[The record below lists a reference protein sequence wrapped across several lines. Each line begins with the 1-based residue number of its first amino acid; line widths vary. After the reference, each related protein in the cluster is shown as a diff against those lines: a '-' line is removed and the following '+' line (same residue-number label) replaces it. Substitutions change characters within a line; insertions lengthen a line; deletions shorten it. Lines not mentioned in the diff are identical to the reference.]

1 MTRGVGVFREAEIP
15 VALEVFDAATGSGR
29 EVDTDYEAAGVELD
43 GTLAGWACWGP
54 TPGTEGTFDLYWIVV
69 DPGRH
74 GSGVG
79 SQLMDEMHR
88 RIVGRAR
95 LVLIETSGR
104 ADYAATRAFYAR
116 HGYHLVSTIP
126 DFYAP
131 GDDRVTYARA
141 FIART
146 TREAGGRPDGGATP
160 LADAGP
166 RPS

>member
-15 VALEVFDAATGSGR
+15 VALEVFDAATGIGR
-29 EVDTDYEAAGVELD
+29 AADPDYETAGVEID
-43 GTLAGWACWGP
+43 GALSGWACWGP

-69 DPGRH
+69 DAGRH

-88 RIVGRAR
+88 RIAGRAR

-104 ADYAATRAFYAR
+104 ADYATTRAFYAR

-131 GDDRVTYARA
+131 GDDRVTYARSFA
-141 FIART
+141 PRDQARP
-146 TREAGGRPDGGATP
+146 A
-160 LADAGP
+160 
-166 RPS
+166 

>member
-1 MTRGVGVFREAEIP
+1 MTRGVGVFRDAEIP

-29 EVDTDYEAAGVELD
+29 AVDPDYETAGVEVD
-43 GTLAGWACWGP
+43 GGLAGWACWGP

-69 DPGRH
+69 DPARH

-126 DFYAP
+126 EFYAP
-131 GDDRVTYARA
+131 GDDRVTYARS
-141 FIART
+141 FM
-146 TREAGGRPDGGATP
+146 
-160 LADAGP
+160 
-166 RPS
+166 PSVQAKPA